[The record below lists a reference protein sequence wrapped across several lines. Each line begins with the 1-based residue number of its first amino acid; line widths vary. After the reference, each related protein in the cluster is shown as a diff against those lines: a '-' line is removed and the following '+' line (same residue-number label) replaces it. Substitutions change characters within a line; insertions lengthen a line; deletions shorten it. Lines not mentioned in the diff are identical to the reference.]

1 MIDFFQV
8 YLKTAKEWILSDL
21 FVLEV
26 TSLQINIIENN
37 SNVGN
42 LFSLLRSYTESLKL
56 SNNSNIYNNLKKY
69 ILNVVVCSSNMLLHS
84 RQIGK

>member
-1 MIDFFQV
+1 M
-8 YLKTAKEWILSDL
+8 KTAKEWILSDL

-56 SNNSNIYNNLKKY
+56 SNNSNIHNNLKKY